1 MQLTKRIHHN
11 IKFLQE
17 QFNNSTDLVVRR
29 FNINI
34 PGIREIAGALVFF
47 DGLISNQ
54 LITDAVLDPILHETS
69 EFQQPIDADLL
80 TFLKESILTDA
91 EHSETNDADKVLLA
105 IMMGKPRF

>member
-54 LITDAVLDPILHETS
+54 LITDAVLILS
-69 EFQQPIDADLL
+69 C
-80 TFLKESILTDA
+80 
-91 EHSETNDADKVLLA
+91 
-105 IMMGKPRF
+105 MKPASFSSPSTRISSRS